1 VRSATGV
8 VMPLSIRWIAR
19 GLGLVAGLLVLYALA
34 ALVLG
39 LVPRN
44 PGFVEPADGVE
55 IHVRT
60 NGVHA
65 DLVLPTRWDGIDW
78 SAEFPVRDMSRLVA
92 PASWIAF
99 GWGDRGFMLTTPTWA
114 DLRPGTAIIALS
126 GLGRGAM
133 HVEYVDS
140 PGAYDARHVRLSAEQ
155 YRRLAA
161 FIRDSFV
168 RDAGGAVR
176 RIDAPGYFG
185 TDAFYEAQPTYTF
198 WYTCNE
204 WTRRALAAAGVTT
217 AWWAPFDIAVMHHLP
232 AGPMR

>member
-1 VRSATGV
+1 MRSATGV
-8 VMPLSIRWIAR
+8 VMRFPIRWIAR

-232 AGPMR
+232 ARPMR